1 MKNSARFP
9 HLLKVEVLQGLT
21 PEFQRE
27 FVDNCTVRIF
37 DSPTT
42 ILVQGE
48 LSPGLFMVAHGS
60 VEVFF
65 LGKDG
70 QHVFLNRANVG
81 DVIGEVEAI
90 SEHTCAASC
99 QVSANSTVLYC
110 PKSQLI
116 GYLSNVR
123 FVQNIMA
130 VFHDHLVRDNWFKH
144 VDHYTPIDLRLGA
157 YLRLLSETTQKI
169 TETQTYLA
177 NVVGC
182 SRQTINRE
190 LGKLRDLG
198 IIAMDNGVIE
208 VLDRSKLETPFES

>member
-9 HLLKVEVLQGLT
+9 HLLKSEVLANLS
-21 PEFQRE
+21 PDFQRD
-27 FVDNCTVRIF
+27 FVDNCAVRMF
-37 DSPTT
+37 DKPTT

-70 QHVFLNRANVG
+70 QHVFLNRATVG
-81 DVIGEVEAI
+81 DVVGEVEAI
-90 SEHTCAASC
+90 SDHTCAASC
-99 QVSANSTVLYC
+99 QVSANSSVLFC
-110 PKSQLI
+110 PKPLLLE
-116 GYLSNVR
+116 YLSEVV

-157 YLRLLSETTQKI
+157 YLRLLSEKTQRV

-177 NVVGC
+177 SVVGC
-182 SRQTINRE
+182 SRQTINKE
-190 LGKLRDLG
+190 LGNLRDKG
-198 IIAMDNGVIE
+198 IISMENGVIE
-208 VLDRSKLETPFES
+208 VLDRSKLETPFEN